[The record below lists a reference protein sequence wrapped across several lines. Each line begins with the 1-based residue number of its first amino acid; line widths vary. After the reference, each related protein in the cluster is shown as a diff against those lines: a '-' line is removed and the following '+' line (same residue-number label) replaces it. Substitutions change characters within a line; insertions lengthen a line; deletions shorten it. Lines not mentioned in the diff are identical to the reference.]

1 MPQEKDGN
9 VLPNWDFTQNISSDF
24 VVTPEEVPYIN
35 CLGWFRR
42 METMFEGLRFFDLK
56 RWGMEWSHKCGLYS
70 EEIFLTKDDPNR
82 AIEVP
87 WEAIS
92 AGMESSR
99 PTVSS
104 ESNTNKL
111 LLDPEQFR
119 VK

>member
-1 MPQEKDGN
+1 MPPIINSQN
-9 VLPNWDFTQNISSDF
+9 LFQNAQFQQFVDFAEAAAKAA
-24 VVTPEEVPYIN
+24 EEAA
-35 CLGWFRR
+35 
-42 METMFEGLRFFDLK
+42 
-56 RWGMEWSHKCGLYS
+56 
-70 EEIFLTKDDPNR
+70 KDDPNR